1 MDVQKWIM
9 PFIYNELDLK
19 ELEMF
24 IHHIHSCPDC
34 REELEV
40 YYVLVSGMRQ
50 LDEDK
55 ELSMDFHKD
64 LMDLLNESEE
74 RVLQGKFLKI
84 RKRIVLFFMITA
96 VAVISSIRIGEIVI
110 EDAISKERAS
120 REVVNRILLSHNPL
134 LSEEEIVELFPS
146 ELREEI
152 KKNLPQIYYYILMRD
167 KEGAVRLEERFKD
180 KIFEFNWIPKA

>member
-9 PFIYNELDLK
+9 PFIYNELNLN

-64 LMDLLNESEE
+64 LMDLLKESEE

-84 RKRIVLFFMITA
+84 RKRIVLFFMIAA
-96 VAVISSIRIGEIVI
+96 VAVISSIRFGEIVV
-110 EDAISKERAS
+110 EDVINKEKAS

-134 LSEEEIVELFPS
+134 FSEEKRIELFPS
-146 ELREEI
+146 ELRDEI
-152 KKNLPQIYYYILMRD
+152 KKNLPQIYYYILVRD
-167 KEGAVRLEERFKD
+167 KEGAIRMEEQFKD